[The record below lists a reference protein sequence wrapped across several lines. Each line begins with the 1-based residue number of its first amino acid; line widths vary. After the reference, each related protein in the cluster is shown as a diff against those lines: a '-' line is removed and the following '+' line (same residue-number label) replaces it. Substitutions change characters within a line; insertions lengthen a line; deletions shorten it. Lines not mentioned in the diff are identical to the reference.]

1 MNSWHVQ
8 QLKFAFG
15 IGGFMSFYG
24 IVSLVVWLLGDKMG
38 FPVSQRIVVI
48 ALILL
53 TLPLALIVGYVA
65 TKRSKKK
72 KEDKEKAATEAKAEG
87 KAEEKSPDEQKAP
100 KLAKAAANDDLNKSA
115 EEVIQFLKSSNLGE
129 NGKDAVY
136 SLPWYIVAGTPK
148 SGKSSLVM
156 GSNLDFQNL
165 PSQRESE
172 QKFIRPTR
180 NVDWRVTNDAVF
192 VDTAGRFQTEGADAD
207 EWASLLETIKKYR
220 SNRPIDGFLLVVS
233 AEKILNSDEREIE
246 EIAKVMRAR
255 LDEVMQRIRLRFPVY
270 LIFTNA
276 DSIEGFRD
284 SFSTSK
290 QEGKTLVWGA
300 TIPLEKSENGQ
311 TLFDGEY
318 EILQNSV
325 MKRRL
330 MRLSAPF
337 SPVRQL
343 RIFNFPLHF
352 GSARRKL
359 GAFVATLFRPN
370 PFSESPFLRGFYFTA
385 APVARPKAAS
395 GAQTMPPSAP
405 QTVGQTYFTERL
417 FRDVVLRDKDL
428 VKTFQSQRQKPPILG
443 WVLTFLGAFLTLAL
457 LILAGVSLSNNRAML
472 AESTKKGGAV
482 LNIVR
487 EDSNINPL
495 SKDADSTGKE
505 IVAIEDLRKLLV
517 KLDDYARNGAPFYM
531 GFGLYSGDRM
541 YKEKL
546 LPIYFNAVERRFK
559 DPMRKKVEEDLRT
572 FANSPSVANP
582 AALTEDE
589 EKNLGKYYDLLKA
602 YLMLSGEY
610 KDKANPSDIS
620 NALKDYWIKESK
632 VPENLH
638 ETAQY
643 QLDFWAKQVDRDEAT
658 VKFPRIQLDNNLI
671 ANVRK
676 KLQAFPA
683 RFRYYKGKVTEISKQ
698 VDEKF
703 GTTTAEGILSRNNAD
718 ATFIEGNYTVPG
730 AYTLEGYRLM
740 KKAIAEAE
748 TKLSADDWVMGELEK
763 KEINPEDNDAA
774 KIEERYFRDYAD
786 QWRNFVK
793 GTRVKPY
800 TKENAKDALA
810 SFSSKSSPMLVLSQ
824 EIARNTNFSGKP
836 KAQGWWEWITSVFE
850 TKESTDTG
858 GNSPVEQ
865 EFRQLFTF
873 VGEGDAKGA
882 PIEKYQVEVEKVS
895 GKFGKFTPNEINQL
909 TQDLAKEDD
918 KKFPELRDAD
928 SKVAGL
934 LKSFSEKSSTQ
945 ALADLLK
952 QPIGNLRAL
961 LGEGAQTMLA
971 KTWTDKIMLE
981 AKDMAKG
988 FPFEDG
994 QTEADLNKLKTFLN
1008 PVDGTLTKFY
1018 KENLEKDFDFANG
1031 QYKPKDPNKYN
1042 EAFVT
1047 YLNNAFR
1054 LRDTLFGKNQ
1064 NPGYQYTFEIKPVT
1078 DTIIEGVVDGEDVKS
1093 GETKNIKFPADAGKQ
1108 VGVNLKVSSTGGT
1121 SSTPALAKSPTPS
1134 VSSTDPT
1141 PVPTSTPAPTSSTP
1155 SSSSSGFAIE
1165 KKTTWGLFRFFN
1177 EGAPAK
1183 QSNSYVLTYKNV
1195 TVVITT
1201 SGGDLFDK
1209 NVFKSLRD
1217 VPNSILR

>member
-1 MNSWHVQ
+1 MNSWHAQ
-8 QLKFAFG
+8 QLKYAFG

-24 IVSLVVWLLGDKMG
+24 IVGLIVWLLGEQMG
-38 FPVSQRIVVI
+38 FPASQRIVVI

-53 TLPLALIVGYVA
+53 TLPFALIIGYVI
-65 TKRSKKK
+65 TRRKKK
-72 KEDKEKAATEAKAEG
+72 KENKEAESAS
-87 KAEEKSPDEQKAP
+87 AEEKSADDKKPQKQAAP
-100 KLAKAAANDDLNKSA
+100 PANDDLNKGA
-115 EEVIQFLKSSNLGE
+115 EEVVQFLKSSNLGAG
-129 NGKDAVY
+129 GKEAVY

-148 SGKSSLVM
+148 SGKSSLVL
-156 GSNLDFQNL
+156 GSNLNFQNL

-172 QKFIRPTR
+172 QKHVRPTR
-180 NVDWRVTNDAVF
+180 NVDWRVTSDAVF

-207 EWASLLETIKKYR
+207 EWASLVETIKKYR
-220 SNRPIDGFLLVVS
+220 ANRPIDGFILTVS
-233 AEKILNSDEREIE
+233 AEKILNADEREIE
-246 EIAKVMRAR
+246 ETAKVMRAR
-255 LDEVMQRIRLRFPVY
+255 LDEVMQRVKQRFPVY
-270 LIFTNA
+270 LVFTNA
-276 DSIEGFRD
+276 DAIEGFRD

-318 EILQNSV
+318 ELLQNSV

-337 SPVRQL
+337 PPVRQL

-385 APVARPKAAS
+385 APVSKPKSSA
-395 GAQTMPPSAP
+395 GQTMPPNAP
-405 QTVGQTYFTERL
+405 QSIGQTYFTERF

-428 VKTFQSQRQKPPILG
+428 VKTFQSQRQKPPIFG
-443 WVLTFLGAFLTLAL
+443 WVLTFLVGFVALAL
-457 LILAGVSLSNNRAML
+457 LVMAGISLSNNRAML
-472 AESTKKGGAV
+472 ADATKKGSAV
-482 LNIVR
+482 LGIVR
-487 EDSNINPL
+487 EDANINPL
-495 SKDADSTGKE
+495 SKNADDTGKE
-505 IVAIEDLRKLLV
+505 IIAIDDLRKLLV
-517 KLDDYARNGAPFYM
+517 KLDDYERNGAPFYM
-531 GFGLYSGDRM
+531 GFGLYTGNRM

-559 DPMRKKVEEDLRT
+559 DPMRKKVEEDLRA
-572 FANSPSVANP
+572 FAASPTTPNP

-610 KDKANPSDIS
+610 KDKASAVDIS

-632 VPENLH
+632 VPENLR

-643 QLDFWAKQVDRDEAT
+643 QLDFWAKQVDRDEPPAR
-658 VKFPRIQLDNNLI
+658 FPRIPLDNNLI
-671 ANVRK
+671 VNVRK

-683 RFRYYKGKVTEISKQ
+683 PFRYYKRKVTEISKQ

-703 GTTTAEGILSRNNAD
+703 GATSVEAILSRYNAD
-718 ATFIEGNYTVPG
+718 ASYLEGNYAVPG
-730 AYTLEGYRLM
+730 AYTLEGFRLM
-740 KKAIAEAE
+740 KKAISEAE
-748 TKLSADDWVMGELEK
+748 TTLSADDWVMGEQDK
-763 KEINPEDNDAA
+763 KEISGTNEDAS
-774 KIEERYFRDYAD
+774 KIQERYYRDYAD

-793 GTRVKPY
+793 GARVKPY

-810 SFSSKSSPMLVLSQ
+810 SFSTKSSPLLILTQ

-836 KAQGWWEWITSVFE
+836 QAQGWWEYIKSFFSSP
-850 TKESTDTG
+850 ESTDTG

-865 EFRQLFTF
+865 EFRALFTF
-873 VGEGDAKGA
+873 VGDGDTKGA
-882 PIEKYQVEVEKVS
+882 PIEKYQVEVERVS
-895 GKFGKFTPNEINQL
+895 NKFGKFTPNEINQL
-909 TQDLAKEDD
+909 TQDLAREDD
-918 KKFPELRDAD
+918 KKFTELRDAD
-928 SKVAGL
+928 SKVAAL
-934 LKSFSEKSSTQ
+934 LKPFGEKSSTE

-961 LGEGAQTMLA
+961 LGEGAQTQLA
-971 KTWTDKIMLE
+971 KTWTEKIAPE

-988 FPFEDG
+988 FPFEDV

-1031 QYKPKDPNKYN
+1031 VYKPKDADKYS
-1042 EAFVT
+1042 EAFVK
-1047 YLNNAFR
+1047 YLNAAFR
-1054 LRDTLFGKNQ
+1054 LRDVLFQKNQ
-1064 NPGYQYTFEIKPVT
+1064 NPGYMYTFEIKPVT
-1078 DTIIEGVVDGEDVKS
+1078 NTIIEGIVDGEEVKS
-1093 GETKNIKFPADAGKQ
+1093 GETKNIKFPADGGKQ
-1108 VGVNLKVSSTGGT
+1108 VGVNLKISTTGT
-1121 SSTPALAKSPTPS
+1121 PTSTPALAN
-1134 VSSTDPT
+1134 SSTSNVSNSNST
-1141 PVPTSTPAPTSSTP
+1141 PVPASTPVSTGGGN
-1155 SSSSSGFAIE
+1155 SGFAIE

-1177 EGAPAK
+1177 EGAPQQ
-1183 QSNSYVLTYKNV
+1183 QSNSYILTYKNV
-1195 TVVITT
+1195 SVVITP

-1209 NVFKSLRD
+1209 NIFKALRD
-1217 VPNSILR
+1217 IPSGVLK

>member
-72 KEDKEKAATEAKAEG
+72 KEEKAEAEAVAGEKAPDDVKAQKVAKAPV
-87 KAEEKSPDEQKAP
+87 S
-100 KLAKAAANDDLNKSA
+100 DDLSKSA
-115 EEVIQFLKSSNLGE
+115 EEVIQFLKSSNLGV

-148 SGKSSLVM
+148 SGKSSLVL
-156 GSNLDFQNL
+156 GSNLSFQNL

-180 NVDWRVTNDAVF
+180 TVDWRVTNDAVF
-192 VDTAGRFQTEGADAD
+192 VDTAGRFQTEGVDAD

-220 SNRPIDGFLLVVS
+220 SNRPIDGFILTVS
-233 AEKILNSDEREIE
+233 TEKILNSDDREIE
-246 EIAKVMRAR
+246 ETAKVMRAR
-255 LDEVMQRIRLRFPVY
+255 LDEVMQRVKLRFPVY
-270 LIFTNA
+270 LVFTNA
-276 DSIEGFRD
+276 DAIEGFRD

-300 TIPLEKSENGQ
+300 TIPLEKSENSQ

-318 EILQNSV
+318 ELLQNSV

-337 SPVRQL
+337 TPVRQL

-385 APVARPKAAS
+385 APVARPRVAA
-395 GAQTMPPSAP
+395 GQTMPPNLP
-405 QTVGQTYFTERL
+405 QTIGQTYFTERF

-428 VKTFQSQRQKPPILG
+428 VKNFQSQKQKPPILG
-443 WVLTFLGAFLTLAL
+443 WVLTFLGAFLTLVL
-457 LILAGVSLSNNRAML
+457 LIMAGLSLSNNKAML
-472 AESTKKGGAV
+472 NDATKKGDAV
-482 LNIVR
+482 LKIVR
-487 EDSNINPL
+487 DDSNINPL
-495 SKDADSTGKE
+495 SKNADDTGKE
-505 IVAIEDLRKLLV
+505 ITAIDDLRKLLV
-517 KLDDYARNGAPFYM
+517 KLDDYERNSPPFYM

-559 DPMRKKVEEDLRT
+559 DPMRKKVEEDLRA
-572 FANSPSVANP
+572 FSNSPSVQNP

-602 YLMLSGEY
+602 YLMLSGDY

-643 QLDFWAKQVDRDEAT
+643 QLDFWAKQVDRDEAKL
-658 VKFPRIQLDNNLI
+658 KFPRIQLDNNLI

-718 ATFIEGNYTVPG
+718 STFIEGNYPIPG

-793 GTRVKPY
+793 GIRVRAY
-800 TKENAKDALA
+800 TKENAKDALS
-810 SFSSKSSPMLVLSQ
+810 SFSSKSSPMLILSQ

-836 KAQGWWEWITSVFE
+836 KSQGWWEWLTSIFE

-865 EFRQLFTF
+865 EFRELFTF
-873 VGEGDAKGA
+873 VGEGDTKGA

-895 GKFGKFTPNEINQL
+895 SKFSKFTPNEINQL
-909 TQDLAKEDD
+909 TQDLAREDD

-928 SKVAGL
+928 SKVTAM
-934 LKSFSEKSSTQ
+934 LKKFNEKTSTQ

-961 LGEGAQTMLA
+961 LGEGAQTILS
-971 KTWTDKIMLE
+971 KTWTDKVMPE

-1008 PVDGTLTKFY
+1008 PVDGTLTKFF

-1031 QYKPKDPNKYN
+1031 VYKPKDANKYN

-1054 LRDTLFGKNQ
+1054 LRDVLFQKNP
-1064 NPGYQYTFEIKPVT
+1064 NPGYMYTFEIKPVT
-1078 DTIIEGVVDGEDVKS
+1078 DSIIEGIVDGEEVKS

-1108 VGVNLKVSSTGGT
+1108 VGVNLKVSTTGGT
-1121 SSTPALAKSPTPS
+1121 TSTPALAKSPTPA
-1134 VSSTDPT
+1134 VSSTEST
-1141 PVPTSTPAPTSSTP
+1141 SSTTTTSTPATST
-1155 SSSSSGFAIE
+1155 SSSSSSTGFAIE

-1177 EGAPAK
+1177 EGAPVQQGNA
-1183 QSNSYVLTYKNV
+1183 YTLTHKNV

-1209 NVFKSLRD
+1209 NIFKSLRD

>member
-1 MNSWHVQ
+1 MNSWHAQ

-24 IVSLVVWLLGDKMG
+24 IVGLIVWFLGERMG
-38 FPVSQRIVVI
+38 FPVSQRIIVI

-53 TLPLALIVGYVA
+53 TLPLALILGYVVS
-65 TKRSKKK
+65 KRKKK
-72 KEDKEKAATEAKAEG
+72 KENKTTDEAKAEEKTPVDK
-87 KAEEKSPDEQKAP
+87 KAQKIAKAP
-100 KLAKAAANDDLNKSA
+100 ANDDLSKGA
-115 EEVIQFLKSSNLGE
+115 EEVIQFLKSSNLGV

-156 GSNLDFQNL
+156 GSNLSFQNL

-192 VDTAGRFQTEGADAD
+192 VDTAGRFQTEGADTD

-220 SNRPIDGFLLVVS
+220 SNRPIDGFILTVS
-233 AEKILNSDEREIE
+233 AEKILNSGEREIE
-246 EIAKVMRAR
+246 ETAKIMRAR
-255 LDEVMQRIRLRFPVY
+255 LDEVMQRVKLRFPVY
-270 LIFTNA
+270 LVFTNA
-276 DSIEGFRD
+276 DAIEGFRD
-284 SFSTSK
+284 SFSNSK

-318 EILQNSV
+318 ELLQNSV

-385 APVARPKAAS
+385 APVERPKTNS
-395 GAQTMPPSAP
+395 AQTMPPNAP
-405 QTVGQTYFTERL
+405 QTVGQTYFTERF

-428 VKTFQSQRQKPPILG
+428 VKTFQSQKQKAPIFG
-443 WVLTFLGAFLTLAL
+443 WLLTFLGAFLTLAL

-472 AESTKKGGAV
+472 AESTRKGDAV
-482 LNIVR
+482 LKIVR
-487 EDSNINPL
+487 EDANINPL
-495 SKDADSTGKE
+495 TKNADDTGKE
-505 IVAIEDLRKLLV
+505 IIAIDDLRKLLV
-517 KLDDYARNGAPFYM
+517 RLDDYERNGAPFYM
-531 GFGLYSGDRM
+531 GFGLYSGNRM

-559 DPMRKKVEEDLRT
+559 DPMRKKVEEDLRA
-572 FANSPSVANP
+572 FAASPSVANP

-602 YLMLSGEY
+602 YLMLSGDF

-658 VKFPRIQLDNNLI
+658 VKFPRIQIDNNLI
-671 ANVRK
+671 TNVRK

-703 GTTTAEGILSRNNAD
+703 GTTTAEGILARNNAD
-718 ATFIEGNYTVPG
+718 STFIEGNYPIPG

-748 TKLSADDWVMGELEK
+748 TKLSADDWVMGEVEK
-763 KEINPEDNDAA
+763 KEINPQDNDAA

-793 GTRVKPY
+793 GTRVKGY
-800 TKENAKDALA
+800 TKENAKEALA
-810 SFSSKSSPMLVLSQ
+810 SFSSKSSPMLILSQ

-836 KAQGWWEWITSVFE
+836 KAQGWWDWLTSIFS
-850 TKESTDTG
+850 KAAESTDTG

-865 EFRQLFTF
+865 EFRELFTF

-895 GKFGKFTPNEINQL
+895 SKFGKFTPNEINQL
-909 TQDLAKEDD
+909 TQDLAREDD

-928 SKVAGL
+928 SKVAAL
-934 LKSFSEKSSTQ
+934 LKKFSEKSSTQ

-961 LGEGAQTMLA
+961 LGEGAQTLVS
-971 KTWTDKIMLE
+971 KTWTDKILPE
-981 AKDMAKG
+981 TKDATKG
-988 FPFEDG
+988 FPFEDA
-994 QTEADLNKLKTFLN
+994 QTEADLNKLKAFLN

-1031 QYKPKDPNKYN
+1031 QYKPKDANKYS

-1054 LRDTLFGKNQ
+1054 LRDTLFGKNP
-1064 NPGYQYTFEIKPVT
+1064 NPAYQYTFEIKSAT
-1078 DTIIEGVVDGEDVKS
+1078 DTIIEGVVDGEEVKS

-1108 VGVNLKVSSTGGT
+1108 VGVNLKVSTTGAAT
-1121 SSTPALAKSPTPS
+1121 STPALAKSPTPT
-1134 VSSTDPT
+1134 VSNSD
-1141 PVPTSTPAPTSSTP
+1141 STSSTP
-1155 SSSSSGFAIE
+1155 TPSTPVPANTGGNSTGFAIE

-1177 EGAPAK
+1177 EGAPAR
-1183 QSNSYVLTYKNV
+1183 QANSYVLTYKNV
-1195 TVVITT
+1195 VVVITT

-1209 NVFKSLRD
+1209 NIFKSLRD
-1217 VPNSILR
+1217 VPQSILR